1 MLSFFRFGCHACLL
15 KRAAQSMG
23 SGVLTTLDPG
33 LLQLFRYLSR
43 LPQLWRP
50 ERESFI
56 PRHLLLDGEWQ
67 LQGRRL
73 LRPQIVKPVIQKI
86 IAGRGV
92 AKVQSQMDHELAV
105 SMPALQRHFPE
116 TVLFDHNLPSRRLDD

>member
-1 MLSFFRFGCHACLL
+1 MYFMLGCQSCLL

-33 LLQLFRYLSR
+33 LLQLFKYLSL
-43 LPQLWRP
+43 LPQLRRL

-73 LRPQIVKPVIQKI
+73 LRPQIVKPVIQKV
-86 IAGRGV
+86 IAWRSVG
-92 AKVQSQMDHELAV
+92 KVQGQMDHELAV